1 MMKFICI
8 FGPIFYHVTLHPQT
22 EDVFAK
28 LKSREVVENLKEL
41 YDKIPDITK
50 TEIIKETEEW
60 STSVPST
67 EKVLQVIPA
76 YTGWP
81 KSNVPKVTR
90 FTRLQNI

>member
-1 MMKFICI
+1 M
-8 FGPIFYHVTLHPQT
+8 
-22 EDVFAK
+22 
-28 LKSREVVENLKEL
+28 VENLKEL

-76 YTGWP
+76 YIYTKKG
-81 KSNVPKVTR
+81 KRSADNK
-90 FTRLQNI
+90 